1 MVMLSSTGEVADFL
15 DADQF
20 QPGKSQFECGFFAV
34 AICKAMAQV
43 GKRPTQTVQ
52 QVIAEAE
59 AWYAQYNGSD
69 TISNTDGMSLGQ
81 LYDLLRQV
89 GLHFQSTAL
98 NINVVKTWI
107 ALGYP
112 VLLAITEVSVRDL
125 ALGGHNPYPW
135 RAAGT
140 HIIVATGRTADGHV
154 LVRDSA
160 NCTNLYD
167 PNSLRPGPRKYD
179 ANALQLVSATV
190 VVPPWLSR
198 PASATP
204 PSIAPAAT
212 TPAAAPLTFS
222 ETDLRVWQLFKP
234 DIPTTTGIAQDWLRA
249 RRQHSMYF
257 GSPLEKEQAVERDG
271 KTYAEQQYGNALA
284 SWCHETHS
292 CTWYDARGA
301 IQVPQ

>member
-1 MVMLSSTGEVADFL
+1 MVMLSSTGEVADFI
-15 DADQF
+15 DANQF

-69 TISNTDGMSLGQ
+69 AISNTKGMTLGQ

-112 VLLAITEVSVRDL
+112 VLIAVVETSVRDL
-125 ALGGHNPYPW
+125 ALGGRNPYPW
-135 RAAGT
+135 RAAGS
-140 HIIVATGRTADGHV
+140 HIIITTGRMADGNI
-154 LVRDSA
+154 LVRDPA

-190 VVPPWLSR
+190 IVPPWLPR

-204 PSIAPAAT
+204 PSIAPAAPQQ
-212 TPAAAPLTFS
+212 TPTPLTFS
-222 ETDLRVWQLFKP
+222 EEDLHIWQLIKS
-234 DIPTTTGIAQDWLRA
+234 DIPYDTGIAQDWLRA
-249 RRQHSMYF
+249 RRLHTMYF
-257 GSPLEKEQAVERDG
+257 GPPYERERAVTRNG
-271 KTYAEQQYGNALA
+271 KPYAEQQYGGVLA
-284 SWCHETHS
+284 SWSHETHS
-292 CTWYDARGA
+292 CEWLDARGA
-301 IQVPQ
+301 VQVPS

>member
-1 MVMLSSTGEVADFL
+1 MVALSSTGEVGDFI

-43 GKRPTQTVQ
+43 GKPPAQNVQ

-59 AWYAQYNGSD
+59 AWYAQYTGSD
-69 TISNTDGMSLGQ
+69 AISNTSGMSLGQ
-81 LYDLLRQV
+81 LYDLLHQV

-98 NINVVKTWI
+98 NINVVKAWI

-112 VLLAITEVSVRDL
+112 VILAVTEVSVRDL
-125 ALGGHNPYPW
+125 GLGNANPYPW
-135 RAAGT
+135 HAAGT
-140 HIIVATGRTADGHV
+140 HIIVATGRTADGNI

-167 PNSLRPGPRKYD
+167 SRSLRPGPRKYN
-179 ANALQLVSATV
+179 ASALQLVSATV
-190 VVPPWLSR
+190 VVPTWLPR
-198 PASATP
+198 PVSATP
-204 PSIAPAAT
+204 PATPVATPAT
-212 TPAAAPLTFS
+212 TPSTFS
-222 ETDLRVWQLFKP
+222 EADLRVWQLFKP
-234 DIPTTTGIAQDWLRA
+234 DIPTTTGIAQEWLRA
-249 RRQHSMYF
+249 RRQHAMYF

-284 SWCHETHS
+284 SWNHETHS
-292 CTWYDARGA
+292 CVWYDARGPV
-301 IQVPQ
+301 QVPS

>member
-1 MVMLSSTGEVADFL
+1 MVMLSSTGEVADFI

-59 AWYAQYNGSD
+59 AWYAQYDGSD
-69 TISNTDGMSLGQ
+69 AISNTNGMSLGQ

-98 NINVVKTWI
+98 NINVVKAWI

-112 VLLAITEVSVRDL
+112 VLLAIVEVSVRDL
-125 ALGGHNPYPW
+125 ALGGRNPYPW

-140 HIIVATGRTADGHV
+140 HIIIATGRTADGHI

-160 NCTNLYD
+160 NVTNLYD

-204 PSIAPAAT
+204 PAVAPAAT
-212 TPAAAPLTFS
+212 QAPASLTFS
-222 ETDLRVWQLFKP
+222 QDDLHIWQLVKP
-234 DIPTTTGIAQDWLRA
+234 DIPYDTGIAQDWLRA
-249 RRQHSMYF
+249 HRLHNMYF
-257 GSPLEKEQAVERDG
+257 GPPYERERAVTRDG
-271 KTYAEQQYGNALA
+271 KPYAEQQFGGALA
-284 SWCHETHS
+284 SWSHEAHK
-292 CTWYDARGA
+292 CTWLDTRGA
-301 IQVPQ
+301 IQVPA